1 MFARVVTV
9 QMKPEYLDEA
19 IRIYEESIVGHART
33 QEGFKSVQL
42 LSQRNT
48 GKTVSISTW
57 ETEADMLAGE
67 RSSYLKDQFARLA
80 GFFLEQPVTEHFEI
94 AVEG

>member
-19 IRIYEESIVGHART
+19 NQIYTESIISYART
-33 QEGFKSVQL
+33 QKGFKRVWL
-42 LSQRNT
+42 LSDRNT
-48 GKTVSISTW
+48 GKTLSISVW

-67 RSSYLKDQFARLA
+67 RSGYLKDQTAKLA
-80 GFFLEQPVTEHFEI
+80 GFFTGQPITEHFEVT
-94 AVEG
+94 AEG